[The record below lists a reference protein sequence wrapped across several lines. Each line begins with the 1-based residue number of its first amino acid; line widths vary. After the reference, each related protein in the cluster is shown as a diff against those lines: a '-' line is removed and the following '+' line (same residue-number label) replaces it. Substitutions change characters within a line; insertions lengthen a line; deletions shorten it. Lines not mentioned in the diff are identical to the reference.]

1 MNTMQYTKISQ
12 SLLKELFNF
21 KVREQCGLKIV
32 AKYFAHFKEEPTPA
46 MQMGN
51 WFEFMATKQ
60 LPRDGETP
68 EPERLKNGDFSAP
81 YRKMEKQLTNY
92 EKIIEQ
98 YGITI
103 EQTGYDFKNHPKASG
118 IADII
123 ANWDNEKVIIDI
135 KTTAHIDNRW
145 EKYGWGDEKF
155 ENPDSPD
162 TQHLTIQAVQYKLLA
177 KYEWGIDNIPFY
189 FFVFS
194 TTDENA
200 CKIFKVEVNP
210 DLLEAHDKQIEQAYE
225 FFNYK
230 FIMKSSSD
238 LAIPQMSRCATCF
251 LNKVCTKK
259 IDVPI
264 IKTIYV

>member
-1 MNTMQYTKISQ
+1 MQYTKISQ

-32 AKYFAHFKEEPTPA
+32 AKYIGHMKEEPTPA
-46 MQMGN
+46 MEMGN
-51 WFEFMATKQ
+51 WFEFKATDQ
-60 LPRDGETP
+60 LPRDGHEPQPET
-68 EPERLKNGDFSAP
+68 LKNGDLSAP
-81 YRKMEKQLTNY
+81 YRRLEKQLENY
-92 EKIIEQ
+92 HRIIEQ
-98 YGITI
+98 YGIQI

-123 ANWDNEKVIIDI
+123 ANWDNKQVIIDI

-155 ENPDSPD
+155 ENPDSPEA
-162 TQHLTIQAVQYKLLA
+162 QHLTIQAVQYKLLA
-177 KYEWGIDNIPFY
+177 KYEWGIADMPFY

-210 DLLEAHDKQIEQAYE
+210 DLIDTHEKQIEQAYDY
-225 FFNYK
+225 FNTK
-230 FIMKSSSD
+230 FIWKQSSE
-238 LAIPQMSRCATCF
+238 LAIPQMSRCASCF
-251 LNKVCTKK
+251 LKEQCTEK
-259 IDVPI
+259 IEVPL
-264 IKTIYV
+264 IKTIQVC

>member
-1 MNTMQYTKISQ
+1 MD
-12 SLLKELFNF
+12 
-21 KVREQCGLKIV
+21 
-32 AKYFAHFKEEPTPA
+32 
-46 MQMGN
+46 MGN
-51 WFEFMATKQ
+51 WFEWKATGQ
-60 LPRDGETP
+60 LPRNGE
-68 EPERLKNGDFSAP
+68 EPKAETLKSGELSVGYRRL
-81 YRKMEKQLTNY
+81 EKQLEHYHNIIKAY
-92 EKIIEQ
+92 GIEIIE
-98 YGITI
+98 
-103 EQTGYDFKNHPKASG
+103 TGYSFDKHPTANG

-123 ANWDNEKVIIDI
+123 GMWDGKKVIIDI
-135 KTTAHIDNRW
+135 KTTGQIDNRW

-251 LNKVCTKK
+251 LNKDCTEK